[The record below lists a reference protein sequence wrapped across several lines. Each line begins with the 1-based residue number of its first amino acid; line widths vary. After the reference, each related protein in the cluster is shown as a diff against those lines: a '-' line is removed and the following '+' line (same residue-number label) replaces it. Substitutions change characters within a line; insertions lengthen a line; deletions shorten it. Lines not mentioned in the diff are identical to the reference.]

1 MIACHWEIMI
11 LEVHLPHDTYVII
24 KELHKLS
31 ICFGFFNSGYL
42 QKEHYHLV
50 NARPTMALTSFGCL
64 TGYGLMG
71 SPNPPDRMGV

>member
-31 ICFGFFNSGYL
+31 ICFGFFNSGVL
-42 QKEHYHLV
+42 QKEHYHMV
-50 NARPTMALTSFGCL
+50 NARPTS
-64 TGYGLMG
+64 
-71 SPNPPDRMGV
+71 V